1 VKIYGMY
8 YIVLDLEWNQGTPK
22 EERPEIPFEVI
33 EIGAVKLDEKKN
45 ILDRFESRVCPVVY
59 DRIYFMTA
67 KVTGITMDELRGEDK
82 FPEVFKRFVKWCG
95 NDFIFCTWGSLDLL
109 ELRKNIAFHRLEP
122 LGRGPVAYLDIQKL
136 YSLELDDGK
145 SRKSLEKAVDALE
158 IDKSDVFHRADG
170 DAWYTAEIFR
180 RLKRRD
186 LEAYESYDV
195 FRLPESRN
203 EEIHTKFP
211 TYSKYISR
219 SFRDKG
225 AALRDREAAS
235 LKCFVCGQ
243 ETAKYISWVSVNG
256 KQYFAMGKCR
266 EHGMMRGHL
275 RIKKNWDGA
284 IYVMKTIRP
293 AKQGDEGSIRLK
305 EKNARLQELKL
316 ARMHQK
322 SKLSNSEK

>member
-1 VKIYGMY
+1 MY

-22 EERPEIPFEVI
+22 TERPEIPFEVI
-33 EIGAVKLDEKKN
+33 EIGAVKLDEKKD
-45 ILDRFESRVCPVVY
+45 IVDRFESRVCPVVY
-59 DRIYFMTA
+59 DKIYFMTA
-67 KVTGITMDELRGEDK
+67 KVTGITMDELKDEDE
-82 FPEVFKRFVKWCG
+82 FPAVFKRFVTWCG
-95 NDFIFCTWGSLDLL
+95 DDFIFCTWGSLDLL
-109 ELRKNIAFHRLEP
+109 ELRKNIAYHKLEP
-122 LGRGPVAYLDIQKL
+122 LGRGPVPYLDIQKL

-195 FRLPESRN
+195 YRLPGSRG
-203 EEIHTKFP
+203 EEVHVKFP

-219 SFRDKG
+219 AFRDKNT
-225 AALRDREAAS
+225 ALRDKEATS
-235 LKCFVCGQ
+235 LKCFICGK
-243 ETAKYISWVSVNG
+243 ETKRYISWVTVNG
-256 KQYFAMGKCR
+256 KQFFAMGKCR

-284 IYVMKTIRP
+284 TYVMKTIRP
-293 AKQGDEGSIRLK
+293 AKQGDEGSIRMK
-305 EKNARLQELKL
+305 EKNAALQAEKL
-316 ARMHQK
+316 NKMQRAQK